1 MQPVTFA
8 LVGDRLYSAVD
19 HKPKRVAPDR
29 LARVR
34 RLRRDPRAALT
45 VDRYEADWSRLAWVQ
60 VLGAVEILTAAAVPD
75 AVDALRNKYSAY
87 ADTPPAGPVLALRP
101 ERCLYWSAS
110 SRSDSR
116 DDAST

>member
-1 MQPVTFA
+1 VQPVTFA

-45 VDRYEADWSRLAWVQ
+45 VDHYDVDWSRLAWVQ
-60 VLGAVEILTAAAVPD
+60 VLGEVEILTADASPD
-75 AVDALRNKYSAY
+75 AVGALCSKYPAY
-87 ADTPPAGPVLALRP
+87 TEAPPAGPMLALRP
-101 ERCLYWSAS
+101 ERALYWSAS
-110 SRSDSR
+110 SRSD
-116 DDAST
+116 